1 MKRLFVVGLGPGGRD
16 GMTLEAKKALE
27 QSEVICG
34 YTAYADLIRE
44 DYPEKEYL
52 VSGMTK
58 EVERCH
64 MALLAAQDG
73 KTTAMICSGDAGV
86 YGMAGLVLSLA
97 EKYPETE
104 VVIVAGVTAALS
116 GAARL
121 GAPLMNDFA
130 VISLSDLL
138 TPKDVI
144 EKRLRAAAAGDF
156 SICLYNPS
164 SKKRADYLSWACR
177 IVSEY
182 YAPDTPCGWVRM
194 IGRQDEEKKTCT
206 LQELTKEQ
214 VDMFTTVFIGSSR
227 TSFQNGLLVTKR
239 GYEKRVAVNR
249 AGGKE
254 KLRIL
259 LFGGTTEGRE
269 LAQRLLTLPVI
280 FKVSVA
286 TPYGEELLQDL
297 PQATILAGRMDRTQ
311 MEQEMEKGYDLVI
324 DATHPYAAEVS
335 ENIRQAAQ
343 QEQIRLLRVCRRAS
357 KVGSDCYWVQDAK
370 EAAGLLQTLS
380 GNILLTTGSK
390 ELVAFEGVEKERLY
404 VRVLPSK
411 EALDLCEKA
420 QIPHS
425 HILALQGPF
434 TTALNI
440 ALMEQYHIGILVTKD
455 GGKKGGFLEKQEA
468 ARLQKAALVVI
479 GRPTQEEGYSVE
491 EAWNLVLE
499 SLYAKGGAGGY
510 AQVEDNAA
518 SGRAKLST
526 AVEQEQHVY
535 GTKGGAVE

>member
-164 SKKRADYLSWACR
+164 SKKRTDHLRRACDILLE
-177 IVSEY
+177 IVPPE
-182 YAPDTPCGWVRM
+182 TVCGLVRS
-194 IGRQDEEKKTCT
+194 IGREGESCT
-206 LQELTKEQ
+206 LTTLGELRDTQ
-214 VDMFTTVFIGSSR
+214 VDMLTTVFVGNSR
-227 TSFQNGLLVTKR
+227 TRVMDGRMVTPR
-239 GYEKRVAVNR
+239 GYR
-249 AGGKE
+249 
-254 KLRIL
+254 
-259 LFGGTTEGRE
+259 
-269 LAQRLLTLPVI
+269 
-280 FKVSVA
+280 
-286 TPYGEELLQDL
+286 
-297 PQATILAGRMDRTQ
+297 
-311 MEQEMEKGYDLVI
+311 
-324 DATHPYAAEVS
+324 
-335 ENIRQAAQ
+335 
-343 QEQIRLLRVCRRAS
+343 
-357 KVGSDCYWVQDAK
+357 
-370 EAAGLLQTLS
+370 
-380 GNILLTTGSK
+380 
-390 ELVAFEGVEKERLY
+390 GV
-404 VRVLPSK
+404 
-411 EALDLCEKA
+411 
-420 QIPHS
+420 
-425 HILALQGPF
+425 
-434 TTALNI
+434 
-440 ALMEQYHIGILVTKD
+440 
-455 GGKKGGFLEKQEA
+455 
-468 ARLQKAALVVI
+468 
-479 GRPTQEEGYSVE
+479 
-491 EAWNLVLE
+491 
-499 SLYAKGGAGGY
+499 
-510 AQVEDNAA
+510 
-518 SGRAKLST
+518 
-526 AVEQEQHVY
+526 
-535 GTKGGAVE
+535 